1 MTWRPYGVKLR
12 TSTMVDG
19 RKVPV
24 SMYYVGRGKDGQVQ
38 MSTKPHS
45 AALMT
50 EALAELL
57 VAKLNNTGDHAE
69 VCELLADETST
80 IHDSLV
86 DIGDAYGRVESPGN
100 ATLQELVDKSFQIKQ
115 SF

>member
-1 MTWRPYGVKLR
+1 
-12 TSTMVDG
+12 
-19 RKVPV
+19 
-24 SMYYVGRGKDGQVQ
+24 MYYIGRGKDGHMQT
-38 MSTKPHS
+38 SAKPHN

-57 VAKLNNTGDHAE
+57 VTKLNNIGHHAE

-86 DIGDAYGRVESPGN
+86 DMGEDPAASRAANIARGVSEGN
-100 ATLQELVDKSFQIKQ
+100 RTLSARRSEPTRSSQ
-115 SF
+115 SL